1 MIPVSLSD
9 LRASMK
15 THFDAVTD
23 TGDTLVVRRSG
34 GRSVVLLS
42 LDQYRSLT
50 SREEAARGYVKQTAS
65 SLVNE
70 YSLEERMARLERI
83 QDPRVWAIIDQ
94 VLDMHDTPAS
104 AGAVPPHV
112 QAAITQGIQ
121 ELEAGQTRP
130 ASEVIQELRTL
141 LDRLDEAR

>member
-15 THFDAVTD
+15 AHFDAVTD
-23 TGDTLVVRRSG
+23 AGDTLVVRRSG

-42 LDQYRSLT
+42 LEVYQSLISQVT
-50 SREEAARGYVKQTAS
+50 PSHAYVKQSTS
-65 SLVNE
+65 SLVKE
-70 YSLEERMARLERI
+70 YSQEERMSRLERI

-94 VLDMHDTPAS
+94 VLDMHDTPTS
-104 AGAVPPHV
+104 VGAVPAHV
-112 QAAITQGIQ
+112 KAAITQGIQ
-121 ELEAGQTRP
+121 EVESGQTRP

-141 LDRLDEAR
+141 LDRLDEVR